1 MKPLSTTNMKDH
13 SKALDGRASEADT
26 IDLVKL
32 GGTLWRAKL
41 LISALGVLFMLL
53 AGYYVYFVAVPSY
66 SSVASVM
73 LESREEQVVDLQ
85 SVVGGL
91 SADTTAINTEVEVL
105 TSRSLIG
112 KVVADLNLQDDPEFN
127 NALTPPSWLDRL
139 KARVKQMIGLIPE
152 VESDEPL
159 TAMDLRRNEEAVVAN
174 VTQHISVRNVP
185 QSLVFEITANS
196 TDPEKAA
203 QIADA
208 VAELYIRNQVEVK
221 FDALEQAT
229 SWLSERVSSLRVEL
243 EESETKLNAFR
254 SGSDLI
260 SPETLA
266 ALEVQLKDL
275 RDRTVSL
282 QQTQEAM
289 QARLEAYEAAQTP
302 EAVAAALEDD
312 QLTRLLGRIDS
323 EEIARAFETR
333 AEQVV
338 AQTRLSLDR
347 NTAQTTSLSRAQ
359 TELERQI
366 AEQTDDLIQIQQL
379 EREQESNRL
388 LYEYFL
394 NRLKETSVQ
403 RGIQQADARV
413 LSHAR
418 LPVSPTSPKKG
429 QLLLGGLL
437 FGLLVG
443 CGMALVRVAAS
454 NTYRLSDELEYDTGY
469 NVLGLL
475 PPIPGRKRNSQ
486 IAYLRDKPT
495 SAPAEAF
502 RNLRTSIL
510 LANVD
515 QPPKIIMCTSALP
528 GEGKTTVSVGLAQNL
543 ASMGRR
549 VLLLEGDMRRR
560 VIGGYGDT
568 ERLKED
574 HRGIFSSIIEGT
586 DPLDHVTTDKAM
598 GIDLLLAG
606 ASSVNPA
613 DLMVSNE
620 FRQMMM
626 RLRETYDHVIVD
638 TPPILLVP
646 DARVAAQSADAVIL
660 VVRWDSTSRDQVKT
674 ALRALESVNRPV
686 DGMVLNLVDPK
697 GLRRYGYGDQYG
709 SHYSYGGG
717 YYGS

>member
-1 MKPLSTTNMKDH
+1 MKPLSKINMKNH
-13 SKALDGRASEADT
+13 APVPDGRAPEDDT
-26 IDLVKL
+26 IDLVRL
-32 GGTLWRAKL
+32 VGTLWRAKL
-41 LISALGVLFMLL
+41 MISAVGGLFLLL
-53 AGYYVYFVAVPSY
+53 AAYYVYFVSEPTY

-91 SADTTAINTEVEVL
+91 SADTTAINTELEVL

-112 KVVADLNLQDDPEFN
+112 KAVDVLNLGDDPEFN
-127 NALTPPSWLDRL
+127 GALTPPSWLDRM
-139 KARVKQMIGLIPE
+139 KAEVKQAIGLIPDP
-152 VESDEPL
+152 ESDAPPSAL
-159 TAMDLRRNEEAVVAN
+159 DIRRTEEAVVQT
-174 VTQHISVRNVP
+174 VSRHISVRNVP

-203 QIADA
+203 LIADTIA
-208 VAELYIRNQVEVK
+208 DVYIRNQVEVK

-229 SWLSERVSSLRVEL
+229 SWLSERVSSLRVDL
-243 EESETKLNAFR
+243 QESESQLNAFR
-254 SGSDLI
+254 SDSDLI
-260 SPETLA
+260 SPETLS

-275 RDRTVSL
+275 RDRTMGL
-282 QQTQEAM
+282 QQTQDALN
-289 QARLEAYEAAQTP
+289 ARLEAYEAAQTP
-302 EAVAAALEDD
+302 EAVAAALDDD

-323 EEIARAFETR
+323 AEIAQAFETR
-333 AEQVV
+333 AEQV
-338 AQTRLSLDR
+338 ATQTRLSLER
-347 NTAQTTSLSRAQ
+347 NAAQTASLARAQ

-366 AEQTDDLIQIQQL
+366 AEQTEDLIQIQQL

-418 LPVSPTSPKKG
+418 LPVRPTSPKKA

-443 CGMALVRVAAS
+443 CGIALFRNAAS
-454 NTYRLSDELEYDTGY
+454 NAYRLSEELEYDTGY

-475 PPIPGRKRNSQ
+475 PLIPGRKRNNQ

-515 QPPKIIMCTSALP
+515 EPPKIIMCTSALP

-549 VLLLEGDMRRR
+549 VLLMEGDMRRR
-560 VIGGYGDT
+560 VIGGYGDE
-568 ERLKED
+568 ERKKEENRD
-574 HRGIFSSIIEGT
+574 IFSALIEGT

-598 GIDLLLAG
+598 GIDMLLAG
-606 ASSVNPA
+606 TSSVNPA

-626 RLRETYDHVIVD
+626 RLRETYDHVIMD

-646 DARVAAQSADAVIL
+646 DARVAAQNADAVVL

-686 DGMVLNLVDPK
+686 DGIVLNLVDPK
-697 GLRRYGYGDQYG
+697 RLRRYGYGDQYG
-709 SHYSYGGG
+709 AHYGYGGG
-717 YYGS
+717 YYQS